1 MDDIKFEKILEKS
14 AENLILREMFE
25 VSNEKFQPI

>member
-14 AENLILREMFE
+14 AENLILREMSE